1 MPHRGSPD
9 EDGLQVSV
17 IHNHG
22 SKGLAFFNIVRVF
35 VVASFCLISFGYW
48 VREVINRNS
57 ISALFFNN
65 GVGVGFLK
73 VLKRVNS
80 LRFLQWL
87 CYVRD
92 YL

>member
-35 VVASFCLISFGYW
+35 IVASRVTFLLDQLWVLGQGSDKQKLHFSFVFQQW
-48 VREVINRNS
+48 SWSRI
-57 ISALFFNN
+57 FK
-65 GVGVGFLK
+65 GVEKG
-73 VLKRVNS
+73 
-80 LRFLQWL
+80 
-87 CYVRD
+87 
-92 YL
+92 

>member
-35 VVASFCLISFGYW
+35 IVASRVTFLLDQLWVLGQGSDKQKLHFSFVFQQWSGS
-48 VREVINRNS
+48 R
-57 ISALFFNN
+57 LFK
-65 GVGVGFLK
+65 GVKKGK
-73 VLKRVNS
+73 
-80 LRFLQWL
+80 
-87 CYVRD
+87 
-92 YL
+92 